1 MADSR
6 RRPVAIWIVAGVFL
20 LLSLN
25 ALVQVAMHLGRMNTD
40 PVALALLQLLT
51 GSAALVAAVTTWRR
65 SRSAWIWALV
75 YGATAVLLL
84 GLLGPILDLDSEE
97 VRGIWMGGG
106 VLAALSVL
114 AAWYL
119 RHKTRPN
126 VRAEHVE
133 L

>member
-1 MADSR
+1 MADPR

-25 ALVQVAMHLGRMNTD
+25 ALVQVAMHLMSMNTD

-51 GSAALVAAVTTWRR
+51 GSAALAAAVTTWRR
-65 SRSAWIWALV
+65 SGSAWIWALV
-75 YGATAVLLL
+75 YGATALLLL
-84 GLLGPILDLDSEE
+84 GSLGPILDLESDE
-97 VRGIWMGGG
+97 VRGIWIGGG
-106 VLAALSVL
+106 VLAALSVV
-114 AAWYL
+114 ASWYL

-126 VRAEHVE
+126 VREEHVE